1 MVKLLHRR
9 LFYHWP
15 HGNRIISLCVLFTAA
30 ALVADTYVVGYST
43 FTWSTYDQSMY
54 AFVIIAL
61 ISIAGQYFLLDF
73 IKHKSE
79 EIRSKRRIHLHII
92 HKAVKLINYTVL
104 AIFIFVVLQI
114 LVSSY
119 YNLTGVISS
128 VTISYSLAITMM
140 ALLAYQFLSWFKSN
154 KNYVVLLYGLSATAL
169 SVNTGFTLGVV
180 SIVSPDLPAEV
191 HMLAGS
197 FRPGFTPGSLT
208 ALLNTAYTI
217 SSIVSFTITWIA
229 TTMLLRH
236 YSKRLGNTIYWIAIG
251 IPMIYYLGQFV
262 YLFINP
268 FSFLNSDPFSYGIVL
283 MTMFLLSKPVGGALF
298 GFAFW
303 DIARKL
309 DQGPVRDYM
318 IISAYGFMLFFIS
331 NQATVVFP
339 VISYPPFGL
348 ATILFI
354 GLSSYFIMVGIYS
367 SAISISEDSE
377 LRRSIRKFAIKE
389 SKLLDS
395 IGIANM
401 EQEIQKRV
409 LRLAKEQ
416 EEAMIEQSGIESSL
430 DENDMK
436 EYLRQ
441 VINEVWKYP
450 NNKNDRNNN

>member
-9 LFYHWP
+9 LFYHGP

-79 EIRSKRRIHLHII
+79 EIRSRRRIHLHII
-92 HKAVKLINYTVL
+92 HKAVTLVNYTVL
-104 AIFIFVVLQI
+104 AIFVFVLLQM

-119 YNLTGVISS
+119 YNLIGVISAL
-128 VTISYSLAITMM
+128 TISYSLAVAMM

-154 KNYVVLLYGLSATAL
+154 RNYVVLLYGLAAAAL
-169 SVNTGFTLGVV
+169 SVNTGLTLGLI
-180 SIVSPDLPAEV
+180 SIVSPNLPAEI

-229 TTMLLRH
+229 STLLLHH
-236 YSKRLGNTIYWIAIG
+236 YSRKLGNAVYWIIIG
-251 IPMIYYLGQFV
+251 IPLVYFLGQFL

-268 FSFLNSDPFSYGIVL
+268 FSFLNTDPFSYGVLL
-283 MTMFLLSKPVGGALF
+283 MTMFLLSKPAGGFLF
-298 GFAFW
+298 GFAFL
-303 DIARKL
+303 DTARKL
-309 DQGPVRDYM
+309 GQGLVRDYM

-331 NQATVVFP
+331 NQAATVLP

-348 ATILFI
+348 ATTLFT

-377 LRRSIRKFAIKE
+377 IRRSIRRFAIKE

-395 IGIANM
+395 IGLAHM
-401 EQEIQKRV
+401 EQEIQKRA
-409 LRLAKEQ
+409 LGMAKQHEKT
-416 EEAMIEQSGIESSL
+416 MIEQTGIESSL
-430 DENDMK
+430 DEDDMK
-436 EYLRQ
+436 EYLEQ
-441 VINEVWKYP
+441 VIKEVQADRP
-450 NNKNDRNNN
+450 ANNTR

>member
-9 LFYHWP
+9 LFYHGP

-92 HKAVKLINYTVL
+92 HKAVTLVNYTVL
-104 AIFIFVVLQI
+104 AIFVFVLLQM

-119 YNLTGVISS
+119 YNLIGVISA
-128 VTISYSLAITMM
+128 VTISYSLAVAMM

-154 KNYVVLLYGLSATAL
+154 RNYVVLLYGLAAAAL
-169 SVNTGFTLGVV
+169 SVNTGLTLGLI
-180 SIVSPDLPAEV
+180 SIVSPNLPAEI

-229 TTMLLRH
+229 STLLLHH
-236 YSKRLGNTIYWIAIG
+236 YSRKLGNAVYWIIIG
-251 IPMIYYLGQFV
+251 IPLVYFLGQFL

-268 FSFLNSDPFSYGIVL
+268 FSFLNTDPFSYGVLL
-283 MTMFLLSKPVGGALF
+283 MTMFLLSKPAGGFLF
-298 GFAFW
+298 GFAFL
-303 DIARKL
+303 DTARKL
-309 DQGPVRDYM
+309 GQGLIRDYM

-331 NQATVVFP
+331 NQAATVLP

-348 ATILFI
+348 ATTLFT

-377 LRRSIRKFAIKE
+377 IRRSIKRFAIKE

-395 IGIANM
+395 IGLANM
-401 EQEIQKRV
+401 EQEIQKRA
-409 LRLAKEQ
+409 LGIAKQHEKTMMEQ
-416 EEAMIEQSGIESSL
+416 TGIESSL
-430 DENDMK
+430 DEDDMK
-436 EYLRQ
+436 EYLEQ
-441 VINEVWKYP
+441 VIKEVQAHRP
-450 NNKNDRNNN
+450 ANNTR

>member
-9 LFYHWP
+9 LFYHGP

-79 EIRSKRRIHLHII
+79 EIRSRRRIHLHII
-92 HKAVKLINYTVL
+92 HKAVTLVNYTVL
-104 AIFIFVVLQI
+104 AIFVFVLLQM

-119 YNLTGVISS
+119 YNLIGVISAL
-128 VTISYSLAITMM
+128 TISYSLAVAMM

-154 KNYVVLLYGLSATAL
+154 RNYVVLLYGLAAAAL
-169 SVNTGFTLGVV
+169 SVNTGLTLGLI
-180 SIVSPDLPAEV
+180 SIVSPNLPAEI

-197 FRPGFTPGSLT
+197 FRPSFTPGSLT

-229 TTMLLRH
+229 STLLLHH
-236 YSKRLGNTIYWIAIG
+236 YSRKLGNAVYWIIIG
-251 IPMIYYLGQFV
+251 IPLVYFLGQFL

-268 FSFLNSDPFSYGIVL
+268 FSFLNTDPFSYGVLL
-283 MTMFLLSKPVGGALF
+283 MTMFLLSKPAGGFLF
-298 GFAFW
+298 GFAFL
-303 DIARKL
+303 DTARKL
-309 DQGPVRDYM
+309 GQGLVRDYM

-331 NQATVVFP
+331 NQAATVLP

-348 ATILFI
+348 ATTLFT

-377 LRRSIRKFAIKE
+377 IRRSIRRFAIKE

-395 IGIANM
+395 IGLAHM
-401 EQEIQKRV
+401 EQEIQKRA
-409 LRLAKEQ
+409 LGMAKQHEKT
-416 EEAMIEQSGIESSL
+416 MIEQTGIESSL
-430 DENDMK
+430 DEDDMK
-436 EYLRQ
+436 EYLEE
-441 VINEVWKYP
+441 VIKEVQAHRP
-450 NNKNDRNNN
+450 G

>member
-9 LFYHWP
+9 LFYHGP

-79 EIRSKRRIHLHII
+79 EIRSRRRIHLHII
-92 HKAVKLINYTVL
+92 HKAVTLVNYTVL
-104 AIFIFVVLQI
+104 AIFVFVLLQM

-119 YNLTGVISS
+119 YNLIGVISAL
-128 VTISYSLAITMM
+128 TISYSLAVAMM

-154 KNYVVLLYGLSATAL
+154 RNYVVLLYGLAAAAL
-169 SVNTGFTLGVV
+169 SVNTGLTLGLI
-180 SIVSPDLPAEV
+180 SIVSPNLPAEI

-197 FRPGFTPGSLT
+197 FRPSFTPGSLT

-229 TTMLLRH
+229 STLLLHH
-236 YSKRLGNTIYWIAIG
+236 YSRKLGNAVYWIIIG
-251 IPMIYYLGQFV
+251 IPLVYFLGQFL

-268 FSFLNSDPFSYGIVL
+268 FSFLNTDPFSYGVLL
-283 MTMFLLSKPVGGALF
+283 MTMFLLSKPAGGFLF
-298 GFAFW
+298 GFAFL
-303 DIARKL
+303 DTARKL
-309 DQGPVRDYM
+309 DTGPVRDYM

-331 NQATVVFP
+331 NQAAIVLP

-348 ATILFI
+348 ATTLFT

-395 IGIANM
+395 IGFAHM
-401 EQEIQKRV
+401 EQEIQKRA
-409 LRLAKEQ
+409 LKLAKVQ
-416 EEAMIEQSGIESSL
+416 EETMKEQTGIGSSL
-430 DENDMK
+430 DEDDMK
-436 EYLRQ
+436 DYLKE
-441 VINEVWKYP
+441 VINEVK
-450 NNKNDRNNN
+450 KHHQQ